1 MGGKMA
7 EKKITIREEKLEKEN
22 KKLKEK
28 LKENEF
34 CKNLIF
40 NCANSKSEP
49 LSIIN
54 GLKFA
59 AQQIKKKNLDLA
71 RRLASTS
78 GNLDA
83 RGICPKCQINLFGKD
98 VKPTIFCE
106 IKDCPFENQMIKE
119 KNHENNEQRTG

>member
-1 MGGKMA
+1 MKGKNM
-7 EKKITIREEKLEKEN
+7 KKKVTIREEKLEKEN

-83 RGICPKCQINLFGKD
+83 RGICPKCQINLFGKG
-98 VKPTIFCE
+98 C
-106 IKDCPFENQMIKE
+106 
-119 KNHENNEQRTG
+119 